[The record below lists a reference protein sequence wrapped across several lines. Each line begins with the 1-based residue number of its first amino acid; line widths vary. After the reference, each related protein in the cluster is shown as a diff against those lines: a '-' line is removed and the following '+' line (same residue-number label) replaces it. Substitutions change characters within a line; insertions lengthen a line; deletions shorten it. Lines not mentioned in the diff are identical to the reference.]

1 MVQET
6 VLIVEDDATIRNT
19 LQAVLQSQ
27 WYHTIVARD
36 GQEALEIIP
45 KLPEPTVIL
54 LDYMMPRVNGY
65 GVLRDLADHPEKRDD
80 HPIFLLTA
88 NVSQMTPDMVRLLG
102 EQRIPVLLKPFDLE
116 AVIREVSTA
125 FARIRGPQP

>member
-6 VLIVEDDATIRNT
+6 VLIVEDDAAIRNI
-19 LQAVLQSQ
+19 LQEVLQGE
-27 WYHTIVARD
+27 WYQTLVARD
-36 GQEALEIIP
+36 GQEALDLIP
-45 KLPEPTVIL
+45 RLPEPTVIL

-65 GVLRDLADHPEKRDD
+65 GVLRNLADHPEKRDD

-88 NVSQMTPDMVRLLG
+88 NVSQMAPDMVRLLG

-116 AVIREVSTA
+116 TVIREVRKA
-125 FARIRGPQP
+125 FARIGGQQP